1 MAKEAPFD
9 PYEFGARNADPE
21 TGGLE
26 PLLPLPTR
34 FRPRQ
39 LALAFLAVFVIGAL
53 LRGGGT
59 RLSPLP
65 ASCTTPTYSVSTIS
79 IKRYGV
85 VRWTAVGPRDSR
97 VVLAVDSPKLPT
109 ASALPTGAGRVFG
122 PTLLTACS
130 ASGQFGV
137 TAPAGRH
144 TVTAFAVAPDGGVT
158 PLGSRPLEVRA
169 P

>member
-1 MAKEAPFD
+1 MAKGAPFD

-26 PLLPLPTR
+26 PLLPMPNR

-53 LRGGGT
+53 LKGGGT
-59 RLSPLP
+59 RLPPLP
-65 ASCTTPTYSVSTIS
+65 ASCTTPAYSVSTDS
-79 IKRYGV
+79 VKQYGV

-97 VVLAVDSPKLPT
+97 VVLAVDSPDLPT
-109 ASALPTGAGRVFG
+109 VPALPTGAGRVFG
-122 PTLLTACS
+122 PTLLTGCE

-137 TAPAGRH
+137 TAASGTH
-144 TVTAFAVAPDGGVT
+144 TVTAFAVAADGSVT
-158 PLGSRPLEVRA
+158 PLGSKPLEVRS